1 MTDDDAT
8 EPQEGTSADESG
20 DFAEMRAAK
29 PWLKLI
35 NEAEKTFA
43 EYHDKADNIEKLYA
57 DLKSMSASNGER
69 EMKIFWANLEVLKPS
84 IYARPPVPVVTP
96 KFKSRKP
103 LPRAAADV
111 LERCLLASFDMEHVD
126 EPLKGVRDDLAIV
139 GRGVL
144 WLRDDGDEESG
155 VEAVRYEHVER
166 RDFVHSPSRKWSE
179 VEWVAKRSWLSK
191 DKGKKRFPDTWDS
204 VNLKERKDPASD
216 GSDVEKQGEVWE
228 LWHKDKG
235 VVVWVSPNQKED
247 SDVLDIRLPHINL
260 QGFWPCPKPAY
271 GTLEP
276 HTLKPVPDFV
286 YYRDQ
291 IKEINELTERISALS
306 DGMKL
311 RGFYAAGN
319 GDLSSAVQAAMK
331 AQQNNAILIPVAN
344 MSAMGTASLKD
355 SVVWLPVADVAMT
368 IEKCIALR
376 QQLIQDVYQI
386 TGISDIMRG
395 STDASET
402 LGAQQLKSQYGNVR
416 IRDRQEAMIS
426 LALSMTEIAAEIMA
440 ENFSAETLKAMS
452 QVDDIPSAEDVQMQI
467 QQIMAQVQQAMSDP
481 QAMAMAQQQPE
492 QAQQLLQQ
500 AQGQIEQLQQ
510 TITFDAVVGLLKEQ
524 KVRPF
529 VLDIETNSTIQP
541 DEQADKQMRTEAMAA
556 LGQFMA
562 QALPL
567 VQAQPE
573 TGPFVAGTL
582 KWVANGFRMGREM
595 ETAIDEFSDKIAE
608 VAKQPKQP
616 SPEMMK
622 MQAEAENAKEELALQ
637 ERELS
642 IKEQEVQIK
651 GGEVTLKQQD
661 MNRRDTETAI
671 NAADKAETHR
681 ANAEAVDRE
690 DAKDMQEGDRLD
702 QLTEV
707 VSQLA
712 QAVTEMRNAMMGG
725 Q

>member
-8 EPQEGTSADESG
+8 EPQEGTSADESE

-43 EYHDKADNIEKLYA
+43 EYHDKADNIEKQYA

-247 SDVLDIRLPHINL
+247 SDVLDIRPPHINL

-306 DGMKL
+306 DGLKL

-510 TITFDAVVGLLKEQ
+510 TITFDAVVALLKEQ

-556 LGQFMA
+556 LGQFMG

-595 ETAIDEFSDKIAE
+595 ETAIDEFSDKISE

-622 MQAEAENAKEELALQ
+622 MQAEAENAKAELALQ
-637 ERELS
+637 ERELG

-651 GGEVTLKQQD
+651 GGEVALKQQD

>member
-306 DGMKL
+306 DGLKL

-595 ETAIDEFSDKIAE
+595 ETAIDEFSDKISE

-622 MQAEAENAKEELALQ
+622 MQAEAENAKAELALQ

-651 GGEVTLKQQD
+651 GGEVALKQQD